1 MRWCCK
7 DQYAILSPERER
19 EVHVLLPFPVPPGEL
34 KRIDV
39 HFLRPLVI
47 TNLHGHY
54 EMNNNRNLRTVISL
68 HFMSSSSILSDVLF
82 IFQTIGNISIHFLFT
97 FFTLILYRNKSKKIT
112 YLKEYNTKKSIS
124 YLIFLPF

>member
-54 EMNNNRNLRTVISL
+54 EMNNNRNLQTVISL
-68 HFMSSSSILSDVLF
+68 HFMSSSSILSDIHF
-82 IFQTIGNISIHFLFT
+82 FIGNISIHFLFT
-97 FFTLILYRNKSKKIT
+97 FFTLILYRNKSKKI
-112 YLKEYNTKKSIS
+112 LILRNTTQKKV
-124 YLIFLPF
+124 YLI